1 MNVHI
6 PLGKKTLVM
15 GIINVTP
22 DSFYSGSRTQGIEE
36 AVERALQFEELGA
49 DIVDVGGQSTRPG
62 SKAVPVDA
70 EIARVIPVIE
80 GIRKRSNITIS
91 VDTFKSEVASRALEC
106 GVKVINDITGLG
118 SAFTHAIPEKEIP
131 DVSTFPLV
139 GQGLG
144 WQHFGRI
151 VAQSGAYIVL
161 MHMRG
166 TPSDMQ
172 SRTAYGDVTKEV
184 SAELDLAIQRAVD
197 SGIARDRIILDP
209 GIGFAKTAEQNLCLL
224 KNLPLIG
231 EKGFPILV
239 GLSRKSFLG
248 VYTGREPE
256 DRLAS
261 TIAANAISIFQGADI
276 IRVHDIREAVDT
288 VRIVD
293 ALEKV

>member
-1 MNVHI
+1 VNVHI

-22 DSFYSGSRTQGIEE
+22 DSFYSGSRIQGIEE

-49 DIVDVGGQSTRPG
+49 DIVDIGGESTRPE
-62 SKAVPVDA
+62 STAVPAEA
-70 EIARVIPVIE
+70 EIARIIPVIE

-91 VDTFKSEVASRALEC
+91 VDTYKSEVASRALEC
-106 GVKVINDITGLG
+106 DVQIINDITGLG
-118 SAFTHAIPEKEIP
+118 SAYTHAASEKEIT
-131 DVSTFPLV
+131 DESTFPH
-139 GQGLG
+139 GQQGLG

-172 SRTAYGDVTKEV
+172 SRTTYSDVTKEV

-197 SGIARDRIILDP
+197 SGVARDRIILDP
-209 GIGFAKTAEQNLCLL
+209 GIGFAKTAEQNLFLL
-224 KNLPLIG
+224 KNLPLIR

-288 VRIVD
+288 IRIVD

>member
-1 MNVHI
+1 VNVHI

-131 DVSTFPLV
+131 DVSTFPPV

>member
-1 MNVHI
+1 VNVHI

-22 DSFYSGSRTQGIEE
+22 DSFYSESRTQGIEE
-36 AVERALQFEELGA
+36 TVERALQFEELGA
-49 DIVDVGGQSTRPG
+49 DIVDVGGESTRPG
-62 SKAVPVDA
+62 STAVPVEA
-70 EIARVIPVIE
+70 EIARVIPVIK
-80 GIRKRSNITIS
+80 GIKKRSNVTIS
-91 VDTFKSEVASRALEC
+91 VDTYKSEVASRALEC
-106 GVKVINDITGLG
+106 GVQIINDITGMG
-118 SAFTHAIPEKEIP
+118 SAFTHAAPEKEIP
-131 DVSTFPLV
+131 DISTFPPV

-172 SRTAYGDVTKEV
+172 SHTAYSDVTKEV
-184 SAELDLAIQRAVD
+184 SAELDLAIQRAVH

-224 KNLPLIG
+224 KNLPFIR

-256 DRLAS
+256 NCLAS

-288 VRIVD
+288 VRIMD

>member
-1 MNVHI
+1 VNVHI

-22 DSFYSGSRTQGIEE
+22 DSFYSGSRTQSIEE

-49 DIVDVGGQSTRPG
+49 DIVDVGGESTRPG
-62 SKAVPVDA
+62 ADAVTADE

-80 GIRKRSNITIS
+80 GIRKRSNIAIS
-91 VDTFKSEVASRALEC
+91 VDTYKSNIASRALEC
-106 GVKVINDITGLG
+106 GVQIVNDISGLG
-118 SAFTHAIPEKEIP
+118 SALTHAFPEVEPP
-131 DVSTFPLV
+131 DESVP
-139 GQGLG
+139 G
-144 WQHFGRI
+144 WQQFGRI

-172 SRTAYGDVTKEV
+172 SRTAYDDVSREV

-197 SGIARDRIILDP
+197 SGIARERIILDP
-209 GIGFAKTAEQNLCLL
+209 GIGFAKTAKQNLCLL
-224 KNLPLIG
+224 RNLQLFRD
-231 EKGFPILV
+231 KGYPILV

-248 VYTGREPE
+248 VYTGREAA

-261 TIAANAISIFQGADI
+261 TIALNATSIFQGADI
-276 IRVHDIREAVDT
+276 IRVHDVREAVDT
-288 VRIVD
+288 ARIVD
-293 ALEKV
+293 ALKNG

>member
-172 SRTAYGDVTKEV
+172 SRTAYSDVTKEV

>member
-1 MNVHI
+1 VNVHI

-172 SRTAYGDVTKEV
+172 SRTAYSDVTKEV